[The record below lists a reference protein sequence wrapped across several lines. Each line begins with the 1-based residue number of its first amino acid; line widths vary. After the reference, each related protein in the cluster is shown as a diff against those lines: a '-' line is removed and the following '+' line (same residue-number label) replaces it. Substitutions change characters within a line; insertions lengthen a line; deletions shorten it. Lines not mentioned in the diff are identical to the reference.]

1 LSLLLQLLL
10 VALLVLAVGDPR
22 LGGRSTGRHLVV
34 LVDASASMKSIDV
47 SPSRMTLAKSEV
59 TKLIGGL
66 GGADQMLIAKMDASL
81 TPLTPLT
88 SDVTEL
94 ERAVQ
99 DLHASDTRAD
109 LSRGIA
115 FGLDTLRGL
124 ENPEMVLVSDGA
136 LAGASLPSKAE
147 LGTVKLS
154 FVAVGK
160 SGDNLAITAF
170 SARRYPLDKS
180 HCEVMVEVTNTNR
193 KPVEVE
199 LTLLGD
205 GQVVDV
211 TRLALGPEQRL
222 PRFYSD
228 LGGAARSLEAI
239 IKPLNRGT
247 DQLPA
252 DDHAYALMPERRR
265 ARVLVVS
272 SGNTYLEAALLLDE
286 YLDVSWISLDQYPP
300 RQNFDVTIFDR
311 VAPPLA
317 ENTGS
322 ALYIAP
328 PPNGA
333 PVELGRELKMFGF
346 DSWDKDSP
354 ILRWMAPGDVQ
365 VASGH
370 ALKPE
375 RGDRVLGASEN
386 GPILVLGKRE
396 GKEFL
401 VLGFDP
407 RDSDFVLRVAWPL
420 FVLNTINYFVAEDVH
435 YISSFRTG
443 EVWRMPA
450 PAGAE
455 LGTLI
460 DPRGRAHSVSV
471 RQGSAL
477 YLGDQ
482 AGFYK
487 LTAQSELQ
495 PVTTTFAANLTDVEE
510 SHIQPVTKLDLGG
523 APAAPP
529 RGLRAGARE
538 ELWVYLL
545 IAVVLLSAI
554 EWLTYHRRWTV

>member
-1 LSLLLQLLL
+1 
-10 VALLVLAVGDPR
+10 
-22 LGGRSTGRHLVV
+22 
-34 LVDASASMKSIDV
+34 
-47 SPSRMTLAKSEV
+47 
-59 TKLIGGL
+59 
-66 GGADQMLIAKMDASL
+66 
-81 TPLTPLT
+81 
-88 SDVTEL
+88 
-94 ERAVQ
+94 
-99 DLHASDTRAD
+99 
-109 LSRGIA
+109 
-115 FGLDTLRGL
+115 
-124 ENPEMVLVSDGA
+124 
-136 LAGASLPSKAE
+136 
-147 LGTVKLS
+147 
-154 FVAVGK
+154 VGK

-328 PPNGA
+328 PPKGA

-386 GPILVLGKRE
+386 GPILVLRKRE